1 MQFLLIAILSL
12 VALGAIAAIFSIGSN
27 DEPIVNKEEG
37 CASCSSRKDCKLA
50 DLKEEGRRKKE
61 NGGCKTEGVK
71 SSLTSYLLLLT
82 SAALLLASCSTKK
95 NTPQSRFWQA
105 FTAKYNT
112 YFNGSQAFIEGSIEK
127 ENGNRDNCT
136 ELIPLYAVGNKQSR
150 DLGKGQFDRA
160 IEKSQKAIKQH
171 SIKRRPEWKKDRRK
185 TEKDIEWL
193 GRREYNPFLW
203 RAWLLMGKSQFQ
215 KGEFEEAA
223 ATFSYMARLYQTQ
236 PAILGIARAWLA
248 KSYTELDWLYDAE
261 DIITK
266 QQRDSMDFRAVKDWD
281 YTYADYYIHSGRY
294 EEATQYLRK
303 AIKHERRRKQ
313 KAREWFL
320 MGQLQTILGHKD
332 QAYEAFKHVVR
343 LNPPYELEFNARIAQ
358 TEVLPT
364 MDHQRKI
371 KKLKRMAASDNNKD
385 YLDQVYYAIG
395 NTYLSQKDTLHAI
408 EAYETGC
415 EKATRS
421 GVEKGVLLLTL
432 GNVYWEKEKYAD
444 AQRCYGQAIGLLDKD
459 RKDYEQLSERSKILD
474 ELAPHTSAVELQDS
488 LQRLANMSETERN
501 KVIDQIIAEL
511 IKKEKEERRN
521 QEEAEA
527 ERTLQQQSVRGGQQV
542 TTPQPTLPS
551 STGSSAWYFYN
562 PQAVNQGKQ
571 VFQRLWGKREN
582 QDNWQRANQ
591 TVVGS
596 TETAENEN
604 LEKPDSLDNPDGLDN
619 QEKDNKEQ
627 PDSASLNDPH
637 QREYY
642 LAQIPFTEEQIAESN
657 NLIKDGL
664 FHAGVIFK
672 DKLDNLNLSSKYLE
686 RLTTQYA
693 DYEHND
699 EAWYHL
705 FLLYSRQG
713 NQQKADECVEKL
725 KQDFPE
731 SEWTILLSDPY
742 FAENQRFGVHIED
755 SLYAATYDAFK
766 ENKFEE
772 VKANTQLS
780 ASRFPLGQHRP
791 KFLFIEGLSLLNE
804 GNATECTDRMKQ
816 VVEKYPQS
824 EVSELAGMI
833 IRGVQQGRQ
842 LHGGTF
848 DLSDVWHLR
857 DADRMAQD
865 SAHVDTLSVELNVNH
880 VFLLAYQPD
889 SVNQNQLLYE
899 MAKHN
904 FSNYLVRNF
913 EIVTDQDR
921 FPQLRRGTPI
931 CPSAAWCRRIVGRTV
946 EALSKPHCQRAEP
959 ASVGYG
965 IQLCRL

>member
-1 MQFLLIAILSL
+1 M
-12 VALGAIAAIFSIGSN
+12 
-27 DEPIVNKEEG
+27 
-37 CASCSSRKDCKLA
+37 
-50 DLKEEGRRKKE
+50 
-61 NGGCKTEGVK
+61 
-71 SSLTSYLLLLT
+71 
-82 SAALLLASCSTKK
+82 
-95 NTPQSRFWQA
+95 
-105 FTAKYNT
+105 
-112 YFNGSQAFIEGSIEK
+112 
-127 ENGNRDNCT
+127 
-136 ELIPLYAVGNKQSR
+136 
-150 DLGKGQFDRA
+150 
-160 IEKSQKAIKQH
+160 
-171 SIKRRPEWKKDRRK
+171 
-185 TEKDIEWL
+185 

-642 LAQIPFTEEQIAESN
+642 LAVPC
-657 NLIKDGL
+657 G
-664 FHAGVIFK
+664 
-672 DKLDNLNLSSKYLE
+672 
-686 RLTTQYA
+686 R
-693 DYEHND
+693 
-699 EAWYHL
+699 HL
-705 FLLYSRQG
+705 
-713 NQQKADECVEKL
+713 
-725 KQDFPE
+725 
-731 SEWTILLSDPY
+731 
-742 FAENQRFGVHIED
+742 
-755 SLYAATYDAFK
+755 
-766 ENKFEE
+766 
-772 VKANTQLS
+772 
-780 ASRFPLGQHRP
+780 
-791 KFLFIEGLSLLNE
+791 
-804 GNATECTDRMKQ
+804 
-816 VVEKYPQS
+816 
-824 EVSELAGMI
+824 
-833 IRGVQQGRQ
+833 
-842 LHGGTF
+842 
-848 DLSDVWHLR
+848 
-857 DADRMAQD
+857 
-865 SAHVDTLSVELNVNH
+865 
-880 VFLLAYQPD
+880 
-889 SVNQNQLLYE
+889 
-899 MAKHN
+899 
-904 FSNYLVRNF
+904 
-913 EIVTDQDR
+913 
-921 FPQLRRGTPI
+921 
-931 CPSAAWCRRIVGRTV
+931 
-946 EALSKPHCQRAEP
+946 
-959 ASVGYG
+959 
-965 IQLCRL
+965 